1 MFWICFSLVDFI
13 LMLRQRSSQITN
25 FTRSSGS
32 TGPPGCHH
40 GWHHRQAKHHSTQE
54 KCEVFPGR
62 SWLCSSEISWN
73 FTMQSSSAVVV
84 LLFQEF
90 IPESSTGGSQHF
102 GDSLGRAESERNHP
116 LGCGDVSQSLK
127 LTWHSRNPTMRNWAF
142 SYSCGIILTTLQE
155 YAGHSQKKHKKIC
168 RWASD
173 QNKFQNNPVIRHQ
186 NHHPIGVWLAITLL
200 GMIYS
205 SPLAG

>member
-1 MFWICFSLVDFI
+1 MAIFNSYVKLPEGTIMILKYSHKFGLFWICFSLVDFI
-13 LMLRQRSSQITN
+13 LILRHRSSQITN

-84 LLFQEF
+84 WLFQDF
-90 IPESSTGGSQHF
+90 IPESSTGGSTNILLTPYV
-102 GDSLGRAESERNHP
+102 GLN
-116 LGCGDVSQSLK
+116 LK
-127 LTWHSRNPTMRNWAF
+127 EITPWAVAF
-142 SYSCGIILTTLQE
+142 CFT
-155 YAGHSQKKHKKIC
+155 
-168 RWASD
+168 
-173 QNKFQNNPVIRHQ
+173 
-186 NHHPIGVWLAITLL
+186 ITQTH
-200 GMIYS
+200 M
-205 SPLAG
+205 AF